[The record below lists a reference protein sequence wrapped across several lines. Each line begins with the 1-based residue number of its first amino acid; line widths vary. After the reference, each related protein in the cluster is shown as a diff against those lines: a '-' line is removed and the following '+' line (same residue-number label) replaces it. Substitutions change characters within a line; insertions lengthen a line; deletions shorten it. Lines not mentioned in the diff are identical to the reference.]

1 MKAEPNT
8 PKPDAPV
15 IEMRGVSVG
24 TLRNPQVTV
33 LEEVDWTVNAQDY
46 WVIAGLQG
54 SGKSDLIAMT
64 DGLMPPAA
72 GTYRLF
78 GIEMPIYDEALLDV
92 RLRVGMVFDGG
103 QLFHNLTIA
112 QNIALP
118 LRYHKTMPLEE
129 AESLVKEVLE
139 LTGLTSFGDN
149 MAGSVGRNL
158 KKRAGLARALIL
170 RPEVMLLDN
179 PLGGLDLR
187 QIAWWLNFLG
197 QLSAGHAFLNGKP
210 MTLVV
215 TAEDLRPW
223 RDRGKQ
229 FAILQQKRFVVVG
242 SQPELAAHKEPL
254 VKELLAEDLPDI

>member
-1 MKAEPNT
+1 MNAQST
-8 PKPDAPV
+8 KPAQAQPV
-15 IEMRGVSVG
+15 IEMHGVGVG
-24 TLRNPQVTV
+24 TLRSPQVTV
-33 LEEVDWTVNAQDY
+33 LENVDWTVNAGGY

-64 DGLMPPAA
+64 DGLMPPTA

-78 GIEMPIYDEALLDV
+78 GVEMPIYDEASVGV
-92 RLRVGMVFDGG
+92 RLRLGMVFDGG

-118 LRYHKTMPLEE
+118 LRYHRTMPLAE
-129 AESLVKEVLE
+129 AEDQVRQVLE
-139 LTGLTSFGDN
+139 LTELTSFGDN
-149 MAGSVGRNL
+149 MPGSVGRNL

-170 RPEVMLLDN
+170 RPEVLLLDN

-187 QIAWWLNFLG
+187 QIGWWLNFLD
-197 QLSAGHAFLNGKP
+197 QLSVGHRYLNGKP
-210 MTLVV
+210 STLVV

-229 FAILQQKRFVVVG
+229 FAILQQKRFVNVG
-242 SQPELAAHKEPL
+242 GQPDLAAHKEPL
-254 VKELLAEDLPDI
+254 VKELLAEDLPDL